1 MKTALTTAPGQAAL
15 PGTTPTSV
23 HTRING
29 RASIVES
36 RAHYAQLCPALAET
50 GLSLVL
56 AALVLE
62 ADHLRAFAQ
71 LHPERAYD
79 EDRRVF
85 YTALATGPLHQFL
98 RRFTAATRA
107 QAQELADTYIIFL

>member
-1 MKTALTTAPGQAAL
+1 MCTAPA
-15 PGTTPTSV
+15 PTTV

-36 RAHYAQLCPALAET
+36 RATYAQLCPALAEQA
-50 GLSLVL
+50 LPLVL
-56 AALVLE
+56 ASLVVE
-62 ADHLRAFAQ
+62 ADHLQAFAQ
-71 LHPERAYD
+71 MHPERAYD

-98 RRFTAATRA
+98 RRFTPATRA
-107 QAQELADTYIIFL
+107 AAQELADTYIVYL

>member
-1 MKTALTTAPGQAAL
+1 MRTAPA
-15 PGTTPTSV
+15 PTTV

-36 RAHYAQLCPALAET
+36 RAHYAELCPALAENA
-50 GLSLVL
+50 LPLVL
-56 AALVLE
+56 ATLLVE

-71 LHPERAYD
+71 LNTERAYD

-85 YTALATGPLHQFL
+85 YTAYATGPLHQFL
-98 RRFTAATRA
+98 RRFTRATRA
-107 QAQELADTYIIFL
+107 AAQELADTYTIYL